1 METFFW
7 FRFHA
12 LCRRF
17 GGVFAGGCIGAAFGL
32 ICRKQAAQQ
41 VCRLVILLRDGV
53 GVPAERDARAG
64 VPQAGLHG
72 LHVHAVGEKLRG
84 LRVPELVELEPLE
97 AVLLAPDAPP
107 VLEVVDAVPATLLI
121 GSAFITVRFRT
132 LDVIGGQ

>member
-1 METFFW
+1 MGLSSVFLRF
-7 FRFHA
+7 FRF
-12 LCRRF
+12 
-17 GGVFAGGCIGAAFGL
+17 VFLLLAVE
-32 ICRKQAAQQ
+32 Q
-41 VCRLVILLRDGV
+41 VAEHRCYPVVVLRDGM
-53 GVPAERDARAG
+53 GVPAQRDAG
-64 VPQAGLHG
+64 VGVAQAGLHG
-72 LHVHAVGEKLRG
+72 LHVHPVGEQLGG

>member
-1 METFFW
+1 M
-7 FRFHA
+7 
-12 LCRRF
+12 
-17 GGVFAGGCIGAAFGL
+17 V
-32 ICRKQAAQQ
+32 
-41 VCRLVILLRDGV
+41 LLRYGV
-53 GVPAERDARAG
+53 RVPAERDARAG

-72 LHVHAVGEKLRG
+72 LHVHAIGEKLRG